1 MAKTKGFDNK
11 VSLGRKVALKKSTPK
26 IEKIEQ
32 AVETIHQD
40 EPTSKASVILPRSL
54 YKRMKQRT
62 LDLDMGVSEY
72 FRTLLEKDLSD

>member
-1 MAKTKGFDNK
+1 MKKTGFNDK
-11 VSLGRKVALKKSTPK
+11 VSLGRKVALKKTAPK

-40 EPTSKASVILPRSL
+40 EPTSKASVTLPKSL
-54 YKRMKQRT
+54 YKKMKQRT

-72 FRTLLEKDLSD
+72 FRTLLEKDLTD